1 MEIDISESYSEV
13 IQLFPKKSFFLSIAV
28 LIVLFSFQGLSLAA
42 DTLQVKDALGQEL
55 RMDDRVERVLCSG
68 PGCLRYLVYLQ
79 AQDLAVG
86 VDDMEKKSRSMFE
99 SRPYF
104 LAHPELSDKP
114 LFGEFRGHDNPELIV
129 SLNPGPQVIFKT
141 YSTMGHDPQELQKK
155 TGIPVVV
162 LNYGHLL
169 VGRKDMEESLMIMGR
184 VIGREQ
190 RAKDVIAFFNDTIAD
205 LQKRTAG
212 IPEDQRP
219 SCYVGGIAHKGP
231 HGMTSTEPAYPP
243 FYFVNAKNIAM
254 DPKTEGKQLQQTTFS
269 RENLIVADPDHIFLD
284 LSTIQGG
291 AEVSALYQL
300 HNEACYQ
307 VLSALKSGQ
316 VYGVLPYNWYTQN
329 HGSILADAYFV
340 GKILYPDRFKDIDPE
355 QKADEIYTFLVGN
368 PVFEKMKE
376 SFADLPFTQIDISKL
391 ELK

>member
-1 MEIDISESYSEV
+1 MLVSRK
-13 IQLFPKKSFFLSIAV
+13 LCFAFLPG
-28 LIVLFSFQGLSLAA
+28 LIITMLLSGLSFGA
-42 DTLQVKDALGQEL
+42 DALQVKDALGQEL
-55 RMDDRVERVLCSG
+55 RLNDKVERVLCSG

-86 VDDMEKKSRSMFE
+86 VDDMEKSRTMFE

-129 SLNPGPQVIFKT
+129 SLNPAPQVIFKT
-141 YSTMGHDPQELQKK
+141 YSTMGHDPGELQEK

-162 LNYGHLL
+162 LNYGHLVL
-169 VGRKDMEESLMIMGR
+169 GRKDMEESLMIMGR
-184 VIGREQ
+184 MVGREQ
-190 RAKDVIAFFNDTIAD
+190 RARDVIDFFNDTIAD
-205 LQKRTAG
+205 LQKRTSD

-243 FYFVNAKNIAM
+243 FYFVNAKNIAA
-254 DPKTEGKQLQQTTFS
+254 DPEAGEKQLQQVTFS
-269 RENLIVADPDHIFLD
+269 RENLIAADPDHIFID

-291 AEVSALYQL
+291 SEVSALYQL
-300 HNEACYQ
+300 RNEACYQ
-307 VLSALKSGQ
+307 ALSALRGGR
-316 VYGVLPYNWYTQN
+316 VYGLLPYNWYTQN

-340 GKILYPDRFKDIDPE
+340 GKILYPDRFSDIDPA
-355 QKADEIYTFLVGN
+355 QKADEIYSFLVGK
-368 PVFEKMKE
+368 PIFGKMKE
-376 SFADLPFTQIDISKL
+376 SFADLAFTRIDISEL